1 MSRELT
7 EMSLEELWQLFPVFL
22 AKHNDLWKEWY
33 FEEAA
38 VLKKLI
44 PEVKRISHVGS
55 TAVPVI
61 CAKPIIDILVE
72 ISKDSNLL
80 DYKYIIENCGYICMT
95 ENDKR
100 VSFNKGY
107 TKNGFAEKVFHLH
120 LRQTGDND
128 EIYFRDYLIEHP
140 EVANEYE
147 KLKIRLQKKYR
158 YHRDKYTTAKT
169 DFVKKYTEK
178 AKTLYKN
185 RY

>member
-1 MSRELT
+1 
-7 EMSLEELWQLFPVFL
+7 
-22 AKHNDLWKEWY
+22 
-33 FEEAA
+33 
-38 VLKKLI
+38 
-44 PEVKRISHVGS
+44 
-55 TAVPVI
+55 
-61 CAKPIIDILVE
+61 
-72 ISKDSNLL
+72 
-80 DYKYIIENCGYICMT
+80 MT

-107 TKNGFAEKVFHLH
+107 TRNGFAKKVFHLH

-147 KLKIRLQKKYR
+147 KLKIRRQKKYR
-158 YHRDKYTTAKT
+158 YQRDKYTTAKT